1 MRMGRHGT
9 VSDCVEKLIY
19 FSNVR
24 LFFSYCYSAVVLRD
38 VIVIHSFAF
47 YLQLNMSSVAK
58 LNKFEDEGVLR
69 DLLNIVIDGSKNV
82 GNDNLEDVSEFA
94 KAQG

>member
-1 MRMGRHGT
+1 
-9 VSDCVEKLIY
+9 
-19 FSNVR
+19 
-24 LFFSYCYSAVVLRD
+24 
-38 VIVIHSFAF
+38 
-47 YLQLNMSSVAK
+47 MSSVAK

-69 DLLNIVIDGSKNV
+69 DLLNIVIDASKNV

>member
-1 MRMGRHGT
+1 M
-9 VSDCVEKLIY
+9 
-19 FSNVR
+19 
-24 LFFSYCYSAVVLRD
+24 
-38 VIVIHSFAF
+38 IVIHLFAF

-58 LNKFEDEGVLR
+58 LNKFEDESVLT
-69 DLLNIVIDGSKNV
+69 DLLNIVIDASKNV